1 MKLTDDIIDSYKEK
15 YGKVA
20 KFHLKDIDQD
30 VLFRPLNFGEYLKI
44 GDKVKVAAS
53 YDGSAEYEFEPTI
66 LPYIIKNTLLYPK
79 DIDQSALLEKPGIM
93 ITIATYVMRIS
104 LFEDDELLVKTY
116 VDRLKEMS
124 TTVMGELS
132 LFLVDS
138 FGIDGFTKTKNMTLN
153 EIVDLIVLG
162 ELATKRVGMFSE
174 LIGQPDILPRDRHGR
189 VSIKAL
195 TQDPNQ
201 EQPPINTQQQPR
213 QQQPR
218 PRQQQNTPHNSQAAK
233 SFIED
238 LNGNKTTYDPL
249 EDEQASAYLKS
260 LDGKSAFDSQMKI
273 ALEQSKK
280 ALARQIEI
288 DKRSGKKHES
298 HIKTGSKIDDLFP
311 GLSNQFKK
319 TLPE

>member
-1 MKLTDDIIDSYKEK
+1 MKISDDVVDSYKEK
-15 YGKVA
+15 YGKVV
-20 KFHLKDIDQD
+20 KFHLKEIDQD
-30 VLFRPLNFGEYLKI
+30 VLFRPLNFGEYLNL
-44 GDKVKVAAS
+44 GTKVKVMSS
-53 YDGSAEYEFEPTI
+53 YNGRAEYEFEPTI

-93 ITIATYVMRIS
+93 ITIATYVMRIT

-116 VDRLKEMS
+116 VDKLKEIGS
-124 TTVMGELS
+124 TAMGEL
-132 LFLVDS
+132 LVFLVSS
-138 FGIDGFTKTKNMTLN
+138 FGIDGYIKTKNMQLN
-153 EIVDLIVLG
+153 EIMDLIILG
-162 ELATKRVGMFSE
+162 ELTTQRIGMFSE
-174 LIGQPDILPRDRHGR
+174 VIGRPDILPRDRRGR

-195 TQDPNQ
+195 MQ
-201 EQPPINTQQQPR
+201 EDNNEEQYKQQPKTE
-213 QQQPR
+213 
-218 PRQQQNTPHNSQAAK
+218 PRQHPVQSQVPPQSNKSTK

-249 EDEQASAYLKS
+249 EDEQASAYIKS
-260 LDGKSAFDSQMKI
+260 LDSKSAFDAQMKL

-288 DKRSGKKHES
+288 DKRSGKRHES

-311 GLSNQFKK
+311 GLSEQFKK